1 MKELKRER
9 LESEKREQNSLRD
22 EASGRMQHLQPLQP
36 VQPVQQ
42 QSVTLDAVDIA
53 GPGESSQTDSAA
65 REAAIGSSDMVKPV
79 TSAPAG
85 RMSDTISGGINPQSR
100 SECVKLHKSKQNK
113 SK

>member
-9 LESEKREQNSLRD
+9 LEREKREQNSLRD
-22 EASGRMQHLQPLQP
+22 EASDRMQHL
-36 VQPVQQ
+36 QPVQQ

-65 REAAIGSSDMVKPV
+65 REAAIGSSDVVKPV

-85 RMSDTISGGINPQSR
+85 RMSNTISGGMNPQSQ